1 MKKMKKAVLMS
12 LCLLC
17 SGVQSSELDTLIE
30 TSSAIV
36 DQIDKGIMFVGG
48 SIHASQTGMGIS
60 SGQLSGNY
68 YISSEQVTAYNSAL
82 SGMVNYLPYGS
93 AEDYLN
99 EQAQSELDA
108 MEDAIEEFTTVV
120 VDMLEV
126 QEVAERSESAETP
139 DDQAEVQDYIAQ
151 NDMSVS
157 QEDADTYNQ
166 SLDDIEEHANAAGA
180 FLAVAGNPEAVAF
193 LDQGAMD
200 NNTRVE
206 DNTLTYS
213 STNQAVELAWAS
225 SETVSSVYL
234 NGQGNYGLDIYA
246 TETEILNTGYE
257 SLFYNTGPTALGFNC
272 FMYQIDCEDE
282 ESDNT

>member
-1 MKKMKKAVLMS
+1 MS

-17 SGVQSSELDTLIE
+17 LGVQSSELDDLIAS
-30 TSSAIV
+30 SSAIV
-36 DQIDKGIMFVGG
+36 DQINKGIMFVGG
-48 SIHASQTGMGIS
+48 AHHASQTGMGIS

-68 YISSEQVTAYNSAL
+68 YISDEQVANYNAAL
-82 SGMVNYLPYGS
+82 TGMVNYMPYGS

-99 EQAQSELDA
+99 EQAQSEIDA
-108 MEDAIEEFTTVV
+108 MEAAIEDFTTVV

-126 QEVAERSESAETP
+126 QEVAERAETAETP

-157 QEDADTYNQ
+157 QDDADTYNQ
-166 SLDDIEEHANAAGA
+166 SLDDIENHANAAGA

-193 LDQGAMD
+193 LNQGAVD

-206 DNTLTYS
+206 ANALTYS
-213 STNQAVELAWAS
+213 SANQAVELAWAS
-225 SETVSSVYL
+225 SDTISSIYL

-246 TETEILNTGYE
+246 SEATILNTGYE
-257 SLFYNTGPTALGFNC
+257 SQFYNTGPTALGYNC
-272 FMYQIDCEDE
+272 FVYQADCDE
-282 ESDNT
+282 GEGT

>member
-1 MKKMKKAVLMS
+1 MKKAVLTS
-12 LCLLC
+12 LYLLC

-36 DQIDKGIMFVGG
+36 DQINKGIMFVGG

-82 SGMVNYLPYGS
+82 SGMVNYMPYGS
-93 AEDYLN
+93 AEEYLN

-108 MEDAIEEFTTVV
+108 MEDAIGDFTAVV
-120 VDMLEV
+120 VGMLEV
-126 QEVAERSESAETP
+126 QEVAERAETAETP
-139 DDQAEVQDYIAQ
+139 DDQAEVQEYIAQ

-166 SLDDIEEHANAAGA
+166 SLDDIENHANAAGA

-193 LDQGAMD
+193 LNQGAMD

-206 DNTLTYS
+206 DNVLSYS
-213 STNQAVELAWAS
+213 ASNQAVELAWAS

-234 NGQGNYGLDIYA
+234 NGQGDYGLDIYA
-246 TETEILNTGYE
+246 SEAEILNTGYE

-272 FMYQIDCEDE
+272 FMYQIDCDE
-282 ESDNT
+282 GDET